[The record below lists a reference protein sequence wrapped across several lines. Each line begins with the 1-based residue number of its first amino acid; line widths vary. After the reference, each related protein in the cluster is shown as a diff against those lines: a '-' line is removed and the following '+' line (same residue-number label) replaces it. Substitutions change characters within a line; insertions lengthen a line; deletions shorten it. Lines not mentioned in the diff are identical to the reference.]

1 MDSRRISHYL
11 GLCAIVSLLLPIL
24 AASENRGRVTFKGLP
39 VPGATVSAHRDGK
52 SFTAVTDIDG
62 RYTFPDLS
70 DGPWTLQVKM
80 FGFEPMRQ
88 EVTVAANSIAREWP
102 LTLLTMERIK
112 AEIQV
117 AAAPAKPAPAPRPV
131 EAPAKPSQPEPRKAA
146 IAAPATGDDE
156 MSQRAADGL
165 LINGSVNNG
174 AASNFGQAAAFGN
187 NRFGGKGLYNG
198 GLGLTLGNSAFDAR
212 PYSLTGQ
219 STPKADYNRLTGMAS
234 LGGPLKIPHLLK
246 NGPMM
251 FLGYQ
256 WTRNNDATTATSLV
270 PTMAQRSGSFAGVV
284 VDPLTGTP
292 FPGNVIPQDRISP
305 QARALLN
312 YYPLPN
318 FNGNGGYNFQVPLL
332 NPTHQ
337 DALQTRASKTLGRN
351 NQVFGQF
358 SFQRT
363 REDDPDLF
371 GFLDKRNLQGINSG
385 VNWTHRFS
393 QRLFFNL
400 GFQYSRLSTRVTP
413 FFANRANVS
422 GDAGI
427 QGNNQDPANWGPPAL
442 NFSSGLAGLSDAQSA
457 FNRSQ
462 TSGVSASMLL
472 THGAHNVAFGG
483 DVRRQQFNYLS
494 QQDPRGTFTF
504 TGSETG
510 SDFADFLLGTPRTS
524 SIAFGNADKYFRQT
538 VYDAYITDDW
548 RINQSFTLNGGVR
561 WDYGA
566 PITELQNRLVNL
578 DIAPAFA
585 AAAPVLASN
594 PRGSV
599 SGHQYPNSLIRPFK
613 QGFSPRVGIAWR
625 PLAASSL
632 IVRAGYGIY
641 YDTSVYP
648 ALATR
653 LAQQP
658 PLSTTATVQNSTENP
673 ITLANG
679 FRSATSGGSNTIAI
693 DPNFRPGYAQNWQLS
708 VQRDLPGSM
717 QMTATYAGIKGT
729 HAMQAIL
736 PNTFPIGAVNP
747 CPACPAGFA
756 YLQSSGNS
764 SRQAAQIQLRRR
776 LRGGFTASTQYV
788 FSKSIDNAAALGGPG
803 GGSGNQGAGGQNQVG
818 AQSASPLAG
827 LGGLSIAQNWLD
839 TGAERSR
846 SSFDQRHL
854 LTAQVQYTSG
864 MGLSGGSFLNG
875 WKGTLLKEWS
885 LSTQITAG
893 SGLPQTPVYLAA
905 VEGTGVTGTI
915 RPDYTG
921 AALYDTAPGRFLN
934 PAAYAAPRPGSWGTA
949 GRNTITG
956 PSQFTLNA
964 SMARTFRMTDRL
976 NLDLRLDS
984 VNLLNRVNFS
994 NWNTTVNGAQ
1004 FGLPAAANAMR
1015 SIQTTLRVRF

>member
-1 MDSRRISHYL
+1 M
-11 GLCAIVSLLLPIL
+11 
-24 AASENRGRVTFKGLP
+24 ASENRGRVIFKGLP
-39 VPGATVSAHRDGK
+39 VPGATVTASRDGK
-52 SFTAVTDIDG
+52 SFTAVTDLDG
-62 RYTFPDLS
+62 RYLFPELS
-70 DGPWTLQVKM
+70 DGSWILQVKM
-80 FGFEPMRQ
+80 FGFESMRQ
-88 EVTVAANSIAREWP
+88 EVAVAANSVAREWS

-117 AAAPAKPAPAPRPV
+117 AVAPPKPAAPVRPVEPLAKPAQPAQRK
-131 EAPAKPSQPEPRKAA
+131 PAMA
-146 IAAPATGDDE
+146 AAPSGDDE
-156 MSQRAADGL
+156 TSQRAADGL

-198 GLGLTLGNSAFDAR
+198 GLGMTLGNSAFDAR

-219 STPKADYNRLTGMAS
+219 RTPKADYNRLTGMAS
-234 LGGPLKIPHLLK
+234 FGGPIKIPHLLK
-246 NGPMM
+246 NGPML

-256 WTRNNDATTATSLV
+256 WTRNNDATTSTSLV
-270 PTMAQRSGSFAGVV
+270 PTLAQRGGTLADAI
-284 VDPLTGTP
+284 VDPLTGLP
-292 FPGNVIPQDRISP
+292 FPGNTIPQSRISP

-318 FNGNGGYNFQVPLL
+318 FSGSNGYNFQVPLL

-337 DALQTRASKTLGRN
+337 DAMQTRLSKVIGRS
-351 NQVFGQF
+351 NQIFGQF

-371 GFLDKRNLQGINSG
+371 GFLDKRNLLGINSG
-385 VNWTHRFS
+385 ANWTHRFS
-393 QRLFFNL
+393 QRLFLNL
-400 GFQYSRLSTRVTP
+400 GVQYSRLSTRMTP
-413 FFANRANVS
+413 FFADRVNVS
-422 GDAGI
+422 SNAGI
-427 QGNNQDPANWGPPAL
+427 AGNNQDPSNWGPPAL
-442 NFSSGLAGLSDAQSA
+442 NFSSGIAGLSDAQSA

-462 TSGVSASMLL
+462 TAGVSASMLL
-472 THGAHNVAFGG
+472 THGAHNIAFGG

-524 SIAFGNADKYFRQT
+524 SIAYGNADKYFRQT

-548 RINQSFTLNGGVR
+548 RINQSVTLNGGVR
-561 WDYGA
+561 WDYAA
-566 PITELQNRLVNL
+566 PITESQNRLVNL
-578 DIAPAFA
+578 DLAPAFTA
-585 AAAPVLASN
+585 VSPVLAAN
-594 PRGSV
+594 PRGSL
-599 SGHQYPNSLIRPFK
+599 SGQQYPTSLLRPFRT
-613 QGFSPRVGIAWR
+613 GFSPRVGLAWR

-658 PLSTTATVQNSTENP
+658 PLSTTATVQNSVINP

-679 FRSATSGGSNTIAI
+679 FGSATSGGSNTIAI

-708 VQRDLPGSM
+708 VQRDLPASI

-729 HAMQAIL
+729 HAMQAVL
-736 PNTFPIGAVNP
+736 PNTFPLGAANP
-747 CPACPAGFA
+747 CASCPSGFA
-756 YLQSSGNS
+756 FLQSSGNS
-764 SRQAAQIQLRRR
+764 SRHAAQIQLRRR

-788 FSKSIDNAAALGGPG
+788 FAKSIDNAAALGGPG
-803 GGSGNQGAGGQNQVG
+803 GATNQGGGGQNQNG
-818 AQSASPLAG
+818 AQPASPLAG

-839 TGAERSR
+839 TGADRGR

-864 MGLSGGSFLNG
+864 MGLTGGTFLNG

-885 LSTQITAG
+885 LASQITAG

-921 AALYDTAPGRFLN
+921 ASLYDAQPGRFLN
-934 PAAYAAPRPGSWGTA
+934 QAAYAAPRPGAWGTA
-949 GRNTITG
+949 GRNTISG

-964 SMARTFRMTDRL
+964 SMSRTFRMTDRL
-976 NLDLRLDS
+976 NLDLRLDA
-984 VNLLNRVNFS
+984 VNLLNRVNFT